1 MRVKD
6 RSKGVTM
13 AKEQES
19 FEKKLE
25 VAKEILENL
34 SNPELSLAD
43 GMKKYQEGIAILKDA
58 SKMIEEAKLEYTKL
72 QKDEES
78 K

>member
-1 MRVKD
+1 MHVKD

>member
-1 MRVKD
+1 
-6 RSKGVTM
+6 M

-19 FEKKLE
+19 FEIKLE
-25 VAKEILENL
+25 KAKNILDGL

-43 GMKKYQEGIAILKDA
+43 GMKKYQEGISILKEA
-58 SKMIEEAKLEYTKL
+58 SRMIEEAKLEYTKL

>member
-1 MRVKD
+1 MK
-6 RSKGVTM
+6 
-13 AKEQES
+13 KEEES
-19 FEKKLE
+19 FEIKLE
-25 VAKEILENL
+25 KAKNILEGL

-43 GMKKYQEGIAILKDA
+43 GMKKYQEGISILKEA

-72 QKDEES
+72 QNNEEN

>member
-1 MRVKD
+1 
-6 RSKGVTM
+6 M

-19 FEKKLE
+19 FEVKLE
-25 VAKEILENL
+25 KAKVILENL

-43 GMKKYQEGIAILKDA
+43 GMKKYQEGINILKEA

-72 QKDEES
+72 QNNEEN

>member
-1 MRVKD
+1 MK
-6 RSKGVTM
+6 
-13 AKEQES
+13 KEEES
-19 FEKKLE
+19 FEVKLE
-25 VAKEILENL
+25 KAKVILENL

-43 GMKKYQEGIAILKDA
+43 GMKKYQEGINILREA

-72 QKDEES
+72 QTNEEN

>member
-1 MRVKD
+1 MK
-6 RSKGVTM
+6 
-13 AKEQES
+13 KEEES
-19 FEKKLE
+19 FEVKLE
-25 VAKEILENL
+25 KAKVILENL

-43 GMKKYQEGIAILKDA
+43 GMKKYQEGINILKEA

-72 QKDEES
+72 QKDEEN

>member
-1 MRVKD
+1 
-6 RSKGVTM
+6 M

-19 FEKKLE
+19 FEVKLE
-25 VAKEILENL
+25 KAKVILENL

-43 GMKKYQEGIAILKDA
+43 GMKKYQEGISILKEA

-72 QKDEES
+72 QTNEEN

>member
-1 MRVKD
+1 MRVKN
-6 RSKGVTM
+6 RSKGLVM

-19 FEKKLE
+19 FEVKLE
-25 VAKEILENL
+25 KAKVILENL

-43 GMKKYQEGIAILKDA
+43 GMKKYQEGINILKEA

-72 QKDEES
+72 QNNEEN

>member
-1 MRVKD
+1 MRVKN
-6 RSKGVTM
+6 RSKGLVM

-19 FEKKLE
+19 FEVKLE
-25 VAKEILENL
+25 KAKVILENL
-34 SNPELSLAD
+34 SNPELSLAE
-43 GMKKYQEGIAILKDA
+43 GMKKYQEGINILKEA

-72 QKDEES
+72 QTNEEN